1 MVSHISRR
9 GFLKSLALA
18 GGAVAGGALLSACG
32 GGAATPAAAPAAAPV
47 TLEVGSK
54 GDELA
59 YDKTTL
65 EAPAGSKITLKLKNN
80 ASEASGNKHNWVLT
94 KTADADAV
102 AIDGISAGEANSQEK
117 PGDALIIAARR
128 SDRYAATGNH
138 HRLWLRRAGSRQGA
152 RRQAGGR
159 HRDRPLQP
167 SPVSAA
173 TVSSR
178 HRRLVGAVDRR
189 ADPPHAAQAA
199 Q

>member
-32 GGAATPAAAPAAAPV
+32 GGAATPAAPAAAPV
-47 TLEVGSK
+47 TLEIGSK

-102 AIDGISAGEANSQEK
+102 AIDGIAAGEANSYEK
-117 PGDALIIAARR
+117 PGDARIIAAIKLIPPGQ
-128 SDRYAATGNH
+128 TGEVTFDAPP
-138 HRLWLRRAGSRQGA
+138 AGAYTYICTFPGHNVNMK
-152 RRQAGGR
+152 GT
-159 HRDRPLQP
+159 L
-167 SPVSAA
+167 
-173 TVSSR
+173 TIK
-178 HRRLVGAVDRR
+178 
-189 ADPPHAAQAA
+189 
-199 Q
+199 